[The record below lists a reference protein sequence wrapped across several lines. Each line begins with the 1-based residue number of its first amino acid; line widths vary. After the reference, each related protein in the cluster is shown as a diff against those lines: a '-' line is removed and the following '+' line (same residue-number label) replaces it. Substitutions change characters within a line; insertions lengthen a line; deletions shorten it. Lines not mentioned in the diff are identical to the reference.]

1 VRVVLPCGAEANVS
15 ENVSAETL
23 NAPDEMMRLVSE
35 RYAEKIRKWQER
47 SIAEIDCGSAEPE
60 ADR

>member
-15 ENVSAETL
+15 GNVSPETL
-23 NAPDEMMRLVSE
+23 KALNEMMIAVSKMYVE
-35 RYAEKIRKWQER
+35 E
-47 SIAEIDCGSAEPE
+47 IAKEVLKEIDCGSAEPE